1 MAENE
6 LYMILGIV
14 GIFIAVIGVIFWSQ
28 IRQARKRSS
37 LEQETHVSP
46 SSFDAESKT
55 KMMTRLDKRES
66 QLRRER
72 ILEGGTL
79 PELSE
84 LMIYSPT
91 KDEKINTPEVD
102 VRGKTAVRSI
112 VWINNQ
118 AAFVD
123 VDGSFIG
130 SVPLYRGKNNVSI
143 SVIGPYGSTLRT
155 SLTINCTSKQAP
167 PMSATDPEFL
177 LPKTGLDIRFDDSTE
192 TTTYDN
198 EDLSIDDGVPSR
210 KFISKNDGM
219 VVSESEI
226 DPSVLAALKGD
237 PIADIPIDIPE
248 PVDLETIEPE
258 FLETEIPDIPD
269 ITGPDESVIPDIPD
283 VDLEADEESPSISED
298 DKSIEKSVKEI
309 EEVVKTDLKSEEIDD
324 KKFPLDKMMPLQP
337 GEKGTADSLAEFQP
351 LKHEL
356 DEGIKTLKVE
366 TKRQKLK
373 DDRETEILQHTGYI
387 SQEDGE
393 MVQIIKLEKR
403 VEKIS
408 KRWYS
413 TIGLVNVSNFEIS
426 KLEISEFIGST
437 LELKEALPINIQ
449 EPVIDS
455 LPEGVKVT
463 WTINSIKPEQKLFI
477 TYNEDVNTLE
487 TILEEK
493 ITPTITIRK

>member
-28 IRQARKRSS
+28 IRQARKKSS
-37 LEQETHVSP
+37 LEDDTHVSP

-91 KDEKINTPEVD
+91 KNEKIDTPEVD

-143 SVIGPYGSTLRT
+143 SVIGPYGNTLRT
-155 SLTINCTSKQAP
+155 SLTVNCTSKQAP
-167 PMSATDPEFL
+167 PMSTTDLEFL
-177 LPKTGLDIRFDDSTE
+177 LPKTGLDIRFDDSME
-192 TTTYDN
+192 TTTYDI
-198 EDLSIDDGVPSR
+198 EDLSTDEGVPSR
-210 KFISKNDGM
+210 KFISKNEGM
-219 VVSESEI
+219 IVSESEI

-258 FLETEIPDIPD
+258 FIETEIPDIPD
-269 ITGPDESVIPDIPD
+269 LTRPDESTIPDIPD
-283 VDLEADEESPSISED
+283 VDLEVEEESLSVRED
-298 DKSIEKSVKEI
+298 DESIEKAVKGI
-309 EEVVKTDLKSEEIDD
+309 EEVVKTDLESEEMVD
-324 KKFPLDKMMPLQP
+324 KRFPLDKMMPLQP
-337 GEKGTADSLAEFQP
+337 GEKGIADSLAEFQP

-356 DEGIKTLKVE
+356 DEGIKTLNVD

-373 DDRETEILQHTGYI
+373 DDRKTEILQHTGYI
-387 SQEDGE
+387 TQEDGE

-403 VEKIS
+403 VEKIN

-413 TIGLVNVSNFEIS
+413 TIGLVNVSDFEIS

-437 LELKEALPINIQ
+437 LELKEALPVNIQ

-455 LPEGVKVT
+455 LPEGVRVT
-463 WTINSIKPEQKLFI
+463 WTINTIKPEQKLFI

-487 TILEEK
+487 TIPEEK